1 MARKTIVLAGL
12 LALGLLVSDAPQ
24 RGSEATAH
32 EVGEKML
39 LENAEVLVM
48 EYVFPPGFKGEEH
61 EAPVNELAYVLDGRF
76 SVVTKG
82 KGKTVVR
89 KGAIEYAARGTVHY
103 SVNDTKRP
111 ARVLVVMLKE
121 R

>member
-1 MARKTIVLAGL
+1 MRLR
-12 LALGLLVSDAPQ
+12 LGLLGAVVVLAVLAPAGARRSGDA
-24 RGSEATAH
+24 SAH
-32 EVGEKML
+32 AQDKVL
-39 LENAEVLVM
+39 LDNEHVTVM
-48 EYVFPPGFKGEEH
+48 EVVFPAGFKGEEH

-82 KGKTVVR
+82 KGTTVVR
-89 KGAIEYAARGTVHY
+89 KGEVEYAPKGTVHY
-103 SVNDTKRP
+103 SINDTRRP